1 MYCYAASL
9 HVLLLPIRVYVS
21 EVIISLM
28 PINSMVEP
36 FIGNTRQGR
45 KGCIIGFWPFCIR
58 IA

>member
-1 MYCYAASL
+1 VYCYAASL
-9 HVLLLPIRVYVS
+9 YVLLLPIMVYVS

-45 KGCIIGFWPFCIR
+45 K
-58 IA
+58 